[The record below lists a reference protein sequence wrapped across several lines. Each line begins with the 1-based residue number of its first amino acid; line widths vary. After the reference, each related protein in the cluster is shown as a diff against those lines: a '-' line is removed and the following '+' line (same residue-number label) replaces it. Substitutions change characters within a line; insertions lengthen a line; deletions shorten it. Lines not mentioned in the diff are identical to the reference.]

1 MHMHI
6 NVGGCWKTTVSLDD
20 LLVCWLRESLEHPAA

>member
-6 NVGGCWKTTVSLDD
+6 NVGGCWKAIVSLDD
-20 LLVCWLRESLEHPAA
+20 LLVCWLRDSLDHTAQ